1 MIEFP
6 RDFREFLQLLNSKK
20 IEYLVIGG
28 YAVGYHG
35 YPRATGDMDIW
46 IAINEKNALKIIEAL
61 KEFGF
66 DLPELDKELFL
77 KENKVIRMGV
87 PPMRLEILTSID
99 GVCFETCFKNR
110 IVANFGSFKVNFIS
124 KDDLLTNKRASGR
137 PKDLLDYDV
146 LQKKATMI

>member
-6 RDFREFLQLLNSKK
+6 RDFKEFLQLLNSKK
-20 IEYLVIGG
+20 IEYLVVGG

-46 IAINEKNALKIIEAL
+46 IAINEKNALKMVDAL

-66 DLPELDKELFL
+66 DLPEINKELFL
-77 KENKVIRMGV
+77 KEEKVIRMGV

-99 GVCFETCFKNR
+99 GVSFETFFENR
-110 IVANFGSFKVNFIS
+110 LIADLGTFKVNFIS

-137 PKDLLDYDV
+137 PQDLVDFDK
-146 LQKKATMI
+146 LQNKA

>member
-6 RDFREFLQLLNSKK
+6 KDFKEFLQLLNSRR

-35 YPRATGDMDIW
+35 YPRATGDMDVW
-46 IAINEKNALKIIEAL
+46 VAITEQNANKMVEAL

-66 DLPELDKELFL
+66 DLPELNKELFL
-77 KENKVIRMGV
+77 KEQKVIRMGV

-99 GVCFETCFKNR
+99 GVDFNTCYDNR
-110 IVANFGSFKVNFIS
+110 VIADFGDIKVNFIS
-124 KDDLLTNKRASGR
+124 RRDLLTNKRASGR
-137 PKDLLDYDV
+137 PQDLVDFEK
-146 LQKKATMI
+146 LQTE

>member
-6 RDFREFLQLLNSKK
+6 KDFKEFLQLLNSKE

-46 IAINEKNALKIIEAL
+46 IALNEENALKMVEAL
-61 KEFGF
+61 RAFGF
-66 DLPELDKELFL
+66 NPPELQTGLFL
-77 KENKVIRMGV
+77 KEKKVIRMGV

-99 GVCFETCFKNR
+99 GVSFETCFENR
-110 IVANFGSFKVNFIS
+110 VIADLGYFKVNFIS
-124 KDDLLTNKRASGR
+124 KADLLANKRSSGR
-137 PKDLLDYDV
+137 PQDLVDFEK
-146 LQKKATMI
+146 LQSE